1 MELQSIVCPNCGATT
16 TKKDYC
22 EFCGSFLVGKIS
34 SGINV
39 DRYADTVRK
48 MPLNK
53 GIKQMLDIF
62 TNIVYDL
69 DDQYCKLLVLDVI
82 NIKAKGIYDDGIILS
97 ITASHNG
104 IILKYPG
111 NASYE
116 FANSSMFTL
125 FEKKANDLYIVS
137 FGKDIGGAVKFI
149 NQFNKELYPKADI
162 SFRISILS
170 PDNKGEMGHIRYNR
184 DGNFIDG
191 YYMTEAFGIKNELS
205 VLEINSKSIEEL
217 IKIKENI
224 INTPKELEQ
233 KLKARLYDKKF
244 VSQVNDFY
252 FNIENINSHTAGDS
266 ILMWFSYQ
274 VSSIDIRLKY
284 IGIHLIKFSFL
295 NHISPDIVTKP
306 YFEYGDCFV
315 EAVYTLKA
323 SDLKRISESQDK
335 EEFKLYF
342 VDNRG
347 HTKCMNCEQLRKIIS
362 VIWQAVEDPVEGM
375 SKLQTVY
382 TETNRYQRNL
392 KKHVSWAIW
401 TLIIW
406 GVGSLLTL
414 IIGGIWS
421 FVVENKEPIIWF
433 AIVTIVLGALCIFK
447 VFGLKSDIKAYES
460 KYGRAFYIH

>member
-295 NHISPDIVTKP
+295 IMI
-306 YFEYGDCFV
+306 
-315 EAVYTLKA
+315 
-323 SDLKRISESQDK
+323 Q
-335 EEFKLYF
+335 
-342 VDNRG
+342 
-347 HTKCMNCEQLRKIIS
+347 
-362 VIWQAVEDPVEGM
+362 
-375 SKLQTVY
+375 
-382 TETNRYQRNL
+382 
-392 KKHVSWAIW
+392 
-401 TLIIW
+401 
-406 GVGSLLTL
+406 
-414 IIGGIWS
+414 
-421 FVVENKEPIIWF
+421 
-433 AIVTIVLGALCIFK
+433 
-447 VFGLKSDIKAYES
+447 
-460 KYGRAFYIH
+460 

>member
-149 NQFNKELYPKADI
+149 NQFIKELYPKADI

-233 KLKARLYDKKF
+233 KLETTLCDKKF
-244 VSQVNDFY
+244 VNCVLNLGDFS
-252 FNIENINSHTAGDS
+252 IGDS
-266 ILMWFSYQ
+266 IYVCFECSKT
-274 VSSIDIRLKY
+274 SI
-284 IGIHLIKFSFL
+284 HIKFFYWGHDL
-295 NHISPDIVTKP
+295 IEFGDFGHIDPFRYLLDSDKKP
-306 YFEYGDCFV
+306 YYEYGYWHV
-315 EAVYTLKA
+315 EKRYILKA
-323 SDLKRISESQDK
+323 ADLKRISESQDK
-335 EEFKLYF
+335 DESTLRLRDKWSNPKYIYSE
-342 VDNRG
+342 R
-347 HTKCMNCEQLRKIIS
+347 LRKIIS
-362 VIWQAVEDPVEGM
+362 VIWQAVEHPSEGM
-375 SKLQTVY
+375 SKLQIACEEKNV
-382 TETNRYQRNL
+382 YQRNL
-392 KKHVSWAIW
+392 KEMGSWSSGS
-401 TLIIW
+401 LIIW
-406 GVGSLLTL
+406 GVGCFLTL
-414 IIGGIWS
+414 IVGGIWS
-421 FVVENKEPIIWF
+421 LVVENAEPVIWF
-433 AIVTIVLGALCIFK
+433 AIVTAVLGTLSSIK
-447 VFGLKSDIKAYES
+447 TKTLKSEIEAYES
-460 KYGRAFYIH
+460 KYGK